1 MANGEWGIVPMAAIN
16 SFEDL
21 EVWQMSMTLTEECY
35 RLTSRFPRE
44 EIYGLISQMRRASV
58 SVPSNIA
65 EGHGRENTGA
75 FIQHL
80 RIAQGSLKELQTQ
93 LLLTAR
99 LEMAPKQDLQP
110 LLEKCE
116 RIGKMLRSLIWRLQE
131 HVADKQEQ

>member
-1 MANGEWGIVPMAAIN
+1 MAAIN

-93 LLLTAR
+93 LRISRFDFSR
-99 LEMAPKQDLQP
+99 LAQP
-110 LLEKCE
+110 SA
-116 RIGKMLRSLIWRLQE
+116 SLSFLNA
-131 HVADKQEQ
+131 VAFIE